1 MSRATPGRTTPG
13 FWQRRAWRAW
23 ALLPL
28 ALLFRALV
36 GLRRQLY
43 RCGVLGVERLP
54 TPVIVVGN
62 IAVGGSGK
70 TPAVVWLVG
79 VLRAAGFR
87 PAIVSRGHGG
97 TGSGERLVDAD
108 ADPAQCGDEPVLLAR
123 LACCPVAVGRDRPAA
138 ARLVLAAHPECDV
151 IVADDGMQHYRLG
164 RTLEIAVVDEATL
177 GNRWPLPAGPLREP
191 LARLGEVDLILAHG
205 ELSPPIRAAAAE
217 VAVAGMRLVGERFRA
232 LNHPEQ
238 WCAAA
243 AFGGQNIHAIAGIGQ
258 PQRFFNQLRALG
270 LNVIPHPFP
279 DHHPYCAADLA
290 FAPGEVKVMTSKDAV
305 KCSAFAPDEAWE
317 FPVEAVMDGNAAD
330 RILERLQK
338 WTPDCSKFSSA
349 RCARGRSIT

>member
-1 MSRATPGRTTPG
+1 MSRTAPA

-28 ALLFRALV
+28 ALLFRALAA
-36 GLRRQLY
+36 LRRQLY
-43 RCGVLGVERLP
+43 RRGVLTVERLP
-54 TPVIVVGN
+54 VPVIVVGN

-70 TPAVVWLVG
+70 TPTVVWLVG
-79 VLRAAGFR
+79 VLRAAGFC

-97 TGSGERLVDAD
+97 TGNGERLVDAH

-123 LACCPVAVGRDRPAA
+123 LARCPVAVGRDRPAA
-138 ARLVLAAHPECDV
+138 ARAVLAAHPECDV

-164 RTLEIAVVDEATL
+164 RTVEIAVVDEATL
-177 GNRWPLPAGPLREP
+177 GNGWPLPAGPLREP
-191 LARLGEVDLILAHG
+191 LSRLAEVDLIVAHG
-205 ELSPPIRAAAAE
+205 ALFPPIRTVAAE
-217 VAVAGMRLVGERFRA
+217 VAVVSMKLVGARFRS
-232 LNHPEQ
+232 LNHPGQ
-238 WCAAA
+238 WREAA
-243 AFGGQNIHAIAGIGQ
+243 AFGAQNVHAIAGIGQ
-258 PQRFFNQLRALG
+258 PRRFFDQLSALG

-279 DHHPYCAADLA
+279 DHHPYCPADLA

-305 KCSAFAPDEAWE
+305 KCLAFAPDEAWE

-330 RILERLQK
+330 RILEIVQK